1 MAQIENLKTKQ
12 KFKKTE
18 AGEIPVEWEV
28 ASLGSI
34 CEVIGGST
42 PSTGEKK
49 YWDGEILWATPTDIT
64 KLKGNAIA
72 STEKKITEEGLA
84 NCAAKVLPVGSI
96 LLTSRATIGACA
108 INTKPMATNQGFAS
122 LICGDNV
129 YNLYIFYKI
138 ISLKDE
144 LERLANGSTFKE
156 VSKSSI
162 RMKEVA
168 LPPCSEQKK
177 IAEILLTIDSAIEK
191 ISQLIEKKKELKKG
205 LMQELLT
212 GKRRVKV
219 GSMKYEVGG
228 KFKKTEI
235 GEISDRWEIIKLEN
249 ILTLNYGDGLPE
261 EKRKAG
267 VYPVYGSNG
276 VIGYH
281 DTALVK
287 GPGIIVGRKG
297 TIGSVEWSENDFWP
311 IDTTYYTSTDKEKV
325 NLRWLYYQLQILKLN
340 KLNTATGI
348 PGLNREVAL
357 NSSVPY
363 PPILEQKKIAEIL
376 SDIDADIEQEV
387 SEKEKMKQLKKG
399 LMQVLLTGKV
409 RVKI

>member
-1 MAQIENLKTKQ
+1 M
-12 KFKKTE
+12 
-18 AGEIPVEWEV
+18 
-28 ASLGSI
+28 
-34 CEVIGGST
+34 
-42 PSTGEKK
+42 
-49 YWDGEILWATPTDIT
+49 
-64 KLKGNAIA
+64 
-72 STEKKITEEGLA
+72 
-84 NCAAKVLPVGSI
+84 
-96 LLTSRATIGACA
+96 
-108 INTKPMATNQGFAS
+108 
-122 LICGDNV
+122 
-129 YNLYIFYKI
+129 
-138 ISLKDE
+138 
-144 LERLANGSTFKE
+144 
-156 VSKSSI
+156 
-162 RMKEVA
+162 
-168 LPPCSEQKK
+168 
-177 IAEILLTIDSAIEK
+177 
-191 ISQLIEKKKELKKG
+191 
-205 LMQELLT
+205 
-212 GKRRVKV
+212 
-219 GSMKYEVGG
+219 
-228 KFKKTEI
+228 
-235 GEISDRWEIIKLEN
+235 
-249 ILTLNYGDGLPE
+249 PE